1 MQWLVHYYTIN
12 IWHIIDTIMGLVGAI
27 DFVPSIILNKL
38 VSGTKAFI
46 MIRELTLPLISCG
59 AFREQVV
66 LHSCTG

>member
-1 MQWLVHYYTIN
+1 
-12 IWHIIDTIMGLVGAI
+12 MGLVGAI